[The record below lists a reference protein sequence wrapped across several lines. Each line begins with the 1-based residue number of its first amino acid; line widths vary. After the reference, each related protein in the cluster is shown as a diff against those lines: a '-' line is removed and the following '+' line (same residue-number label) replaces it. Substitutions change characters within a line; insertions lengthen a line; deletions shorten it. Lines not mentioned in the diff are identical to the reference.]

1 MAKNLICSTLNSRA
15 VFDIEFQEHLKAKE
29 IRKYLIAFIIFPPTF
44 SDGAVSGTISMF
56 SHLLAF
62 SETYYLLFNST
73 LTRCESQAR

>member
-56 SHLLAF
+56 SHFWLLHCLVKVHSVTHLA
-62 SETYYLLFNST
+62 
-73 LTRCESQAR
+73 